1 MKRFIPNRL
10 RIAREILGLSLDDL
24 SKAMHSCV
32 TRQSL
37 SKYEQGAMRP
47 LAKRMDYLSDA
58 LGVPKQFFS
67 GEGMSIDIPKLRK
80 SSQRNLT
87 EEELL
92 SAESVILFYAE
103 SFKAK
108 AEKLQLDTKF
118 DCPLLFRTISGFDD
132 VLFVSEA
139 LRQAWSCGDGAIP
152 SVLRLLER
160 RGIWVFEHN
169 LPDQILGLSTWVDNK
184 YPLIILDTRKEKT
197 TVERLRFTAI
207 HELAHLLFKFP
218 GNMDEEKLCNKFA
231 CFFRFPER
239 TFKQEIFGSKRK
251 ELYIDEL
258 IDLRETYGISVA
270 AIVHE
275 AYDLG
280 VIDRDYYVHW
290 FESIIKDNPREE
302 GWGEYLF
309 PETLGK
315 EKRMNA
321 IISGQKTSHGN

>member
-1 MKRFIPNRL
+1 M
-10 RIAREILGLSLDDL
+10 
-24 SKAMHSCV
+24 
-32 TRQSL
+32 
-37 SKYEQGAMRP
+37 
-47 LAKRMDYLSDA
+47 
-58 LGVPKQFFS
+58 
-67 GEGMSIDIPKLRK
+67 
-80 SSQRNLT
+80 
-87 EEELL
+87 
-92 SAESVILFYAE
+92 
-103 SFKAK
+103 
-108 AEKLQLDTKF
+108 
-118 DCPLLFRTISGFDD
+118 
-132 VLFVSEA
+132 
-139 LRQAWSCGDGAIP
+139 
-152 SVLRLLER
+152 
-160 RGIWVFEHN
+160 
-169 LPDQILGLSTWVDNK
+169 DNK

-231 CFFRFPER
+231 CFFLFPEM

-280 VIDRDYYVHW
+280 IIDRDYYVHW

-321 IISGQKTSHGN
+321 IISGQKASHGN

>member
-10 RIAREILGLSLDDL
+10 RIAREVLGLSLDDL

-92 SAESVILFYAE
+92 SVESVILFYAE

-139 LRQAWSCGDGAIP
+139 LRQGWSCGDGAIP

-184 YPLIILDTRKEKT
+184 YPLIILDPRKEKT

-207 HELAHLLFKFP
+207 HELGHLLFKFSEDV
-218 GNMDEEKLCNKFA
+218 DEEKMCDKCASLVL
-231 CFFRFPER
+231 FPR
-239 TFKQEIFGSKRK
+239 QAFIQEMGSSQRK
-251 ELYIDEL
+251 ELYLDEL
-258 IDLRETYGISVA
+258 IDLHESYGVSVS

-280 VIDRDYYVHW
+280 VINRDHYVYW
-290 FESIIKDNPREE
+290 FETIIKNNPREE
-302 GWGEYLF
+302 AWGEYLF

-315 EKRMNA
+315 EKRMEL
-321 IISGQKTSHGN
+321 IIRQGSKVL